1 MRKREACLKKTSLQ
15 EPEPVHVSCPKA
27 SGPPETPRRA
37 TALSR
42 HLEGSEEGL
51 RKGYEGGMRGHKSTT
66 TTDLANLVKP
76 LHLFIAQ

>member
-1 MRKREACLKKTSLQ
+1 M
-15 EPEPVHVSCPKA
+15 HVSCPKA

-42 HLEGSEEGL
+42 HLEGSGEGL
-51 RKGYEGGMRGHKSTT
+51 RKGYVGGMRGRKSTT